1 MGPSSVD
8 VSCTDN
14 EEEKKERAGPSRPV
28 RCGMVLL
35 CADHRRIPNL
45 LPEDHCLRDW
55 PKLHWEGYRMRCI
68 MAKNIQPYGKE
79 RKLSSWLQRGCCP
92 LLLVPPERRQRSLR
106 LALWITDLVNKERA
120 LWKST

>member
-45 LPEDHCLRDW
+45 LPEDHCL
-55 PKLHWEGYRMRCI
+55 
-68 MAKNIQPYGKE
+68 MAKVTLGRLPNEMHNGKKHSTLRQREKDQFLAPE
-79 RKLSSWLQRGCCP
+79 RLLSSASC
-92 LLLVPPERRQRSLR
+92 
-106 LALWITDLVNKERA
+106 AI
-120 LWKST
+120 